1 MICEDEI
8 SELSRF
14 SRKYRESRTRDEA
27 VSCLNG

>member
-8 SELSRF
+8 SDLSRF
-14 SRKYRESRTRDEA
+14 SRKSRESRASDEA

>member
-8 SELSRF
+8 PDLSRF
-14 SRKYRESRTRDEA
+14 SRKSRESRASDEA